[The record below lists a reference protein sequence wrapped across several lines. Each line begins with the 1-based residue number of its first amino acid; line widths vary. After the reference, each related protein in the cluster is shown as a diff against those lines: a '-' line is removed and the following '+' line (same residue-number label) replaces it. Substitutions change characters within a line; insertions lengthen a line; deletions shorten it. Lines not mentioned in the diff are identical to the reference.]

1 MKNKLSY
8 DELMLKL
15 KELEKVTSGHKRLE
29 EVYRSVVES
38 TTDSIYMVDKECRYL
53 FMNNQH
59 LSRLGL
65 PAEQIIGKRYSEF
78 HSPEQDKV
86 FAEEVNRVFS
96 TGKSIQHEHRSERDK
111 RYFLRTLSPVKDRGP
126 NGEIT
131 CVAIISTDIT
141 EHKLAEEAIRESEQ
155 KYRTIIENI
164 EDGYHELDFS
174 GNIVFFND
182 ALLKILGYSRDEFV
196 RMNYRDLTDEETA
209 RRLLQVCD
217 EVYRTGNP
225 SRGIEIEVMRKDGT
239 MRVVELSVSLILDA
253 TGHGAGFRNLVRD
266 ITERKKSEETIR
278 RLAYHDPLTGLPNR
292 LLFTDRLA
300 MAITGAKRNRQ
311 HLAVM
316 ILDLDY
322 FKDINDTL
330 GHHIGDRLLQAVGSR
345 LTELLRKGDTVAR
358 MGGDEFLI
366 LLPEINNV
374 GVTTTIAQKI
384 VDSFQTPLIVD
395 EHRLHITT
403 SIGIA
408 IYPDVSDDVETL
420 IKHSDIAMYRAKGS
434 GRNNYQLFTPE
445 MIVKP
450 SS

>member
-8 DELMLKL
+8 DELMIKL
-15 KELEKVTSGHKRLE
+15 EELEKITSDHRRLE

-38 TTDSIYMVDKECRYL
+38 TSDSIYMVDKECRYL

-86 FAEEVNRVFS
+86 FAEAVDKVFS

-111 RYFLRTLSPVKDRGP
+111 RYFLRTFSPVEDRGP

-131 CVAIISTDIT
+131 CIVIISTDIT

-182 ALLKILGYSRDEFV
+182 ALLKMLGYSRDEFA
-196 RMNYRDLTDEETA
+196 RMNYRNLADEETA
-209 RRLLQVCD
+209 HQLLQICD
-217 EVYRTGNP
+217 EVYRTGKP
-225 SRGIEIEVMRKDGT
+225 SGGIEIKVMKKDGT

-253 TGHGAGFRNLVRD
+253 NGHEVGFRNLIRD
-266 ITERKKSEETIR
+266 VTERKESEETIR
-278 RLAYHDPLTGLPNR
+278 RLAYHDALTGLPNR
-292 LLFTDRLA
+292 LLFTDRLK
-300 MAITGAKRNRQ
+300 MAIARAKRNRQ
-311 HLAVM
+311 YLAVM
-316 ILDLDY
+316 MLDLDY

-330 GHHIGDRLLQAVGSR
+330 GHHMGDRLLQAVGSR
-345 LTELLRKGDTVAR
+345 LTELLRKGDTTAR

-384 VDSFQTPLIVD
+384 VESFQSPFIID
-395 EHRLHITT
+395 DRKLHITT

-408 IYPDVSDDVETL
+408 IYPDASDDVETL
-420 IKHSDIAMYRAKGS
+420 IKHADIAMYRAKGS

-445 MIVKP
+445 MIVKA

>member
-1 MKNKLSY
+1 MKNKLSN

-15 KELEKVTSGHKRLE
+15 EELEKISSDQRRLE

-38 TTDSIYMVDKECRYL
+38 TSDSIYMVDRKCRYL

-59 LSRLGL
+59 LSRLSL

-86 FAEEVNRVFS
+86 FVETVNKVFS
-96 TGKSIQHEHRSERDK
+96 TGESVQHEHRSQRDK
-111 RYFLRTLSPVKDRGP
+111 RYFLRTFSPVRDHGP
-126 NGEIT
+126 NEEIT
-131 CVAIISTDIT
+131 CVVIISTDIT
-141 EHKLAEEAIRESEQ
+141 EHRLAEEAIRESEE

-182 ALLKILGYSRDEFV
+182 ALLKMLGYSRDEFAG
-196 RMNYRDLTDEETA
+196 MNYHNLTDEETA
-209 RRLLQVCD
+209 RQMSQVCD
-217 EVYRTGNP
+217 EVYKTGKP
-225 SRGIEIEVMRKDGT
+225 SRGIEIEVMKKDGT
-239 MRVVELSVSLILDA
+239 MRVVEISVSLILDA
-253 TGHGAGFRNLVRD
+253 KGQEVGFRNLVRD
-266 ITERKKSEETIR
+266 VTERKKTEETIR

-292 LLFTDRLA
+292 LLFTDRLN
-300 MAITGAKRNRQ
+300 MAITRAKRNKQ
-311 HLAVM
+311 YLAVM
-316 ILDLDY
+316 MLDLDY

-330 GHHIGDRLLQAVGSR
+330 GHHMGDRLLQAVGSR
-345 LTELLRKGDTVAR
+345 LTELLRKGDTIAR

-384 VDSFQTPLIVD
+384 VESFQSPFIIDDRKL
-395 EHRLHITT
+395 RITT

-420 IKHSDIAMYRAKGS
+420 IKNADIAMYRAKGS

-445 MIVKP
+445 MIVKA

>member
-29 EVYRSVVES
+29 DVYRSVVES

-65 PAEQIIGKRYSEF
+65 PAEQIVGKRYSEF

-239 MRVVELSVSLILDA
+239 MRVVELSVSLIVDA

-384 VDSFQTPLIVD
+384 VDSFQIPLIVD

>member
-15 KELEKVTSGHKRLE
+15 KELEKITSDHRRLE

-38 TTDSIYMVDKECRYL
+38 TSDSIYMVDKECRYL

-86 FAEEVNRVFS
+86 FAEAVNKVFS
-96 TGKSIQHEHRSERDK
+96 TGESIQHEHRSERDK
-111 RYFLRTLSPVKDRGP
+111 RYFLRTFSPVKDRGP

-131 CVAIISTDIT
+131 RVVIISTDIT
-141 EHKLAEEAIRESEQ
+141 ERRLDEEAIRESEQ

-182 ALLKILGYSRDEFV
+182 SLLKILGYSRDEFT
-196 RMNYRDLTDEETA
+196 RMNYRNLTDEETA
-209 RRLLQVCD
+209 RQLLQVCD
-217 EVYRTGNP
+217 EVHRTGKP
-225 SRGIEIEVMRKDGT
+225 SSGIEIEVMKKDGT
-239 MRVVELSVSLILDA
+239 MTVVEMSVSLILDA
-253 TGHGAGFRNLVRD
+253 KGHEVGFRNLIRD
-266 ITERKKSEETIR
+266 VTERKRSEETIR

-292 LLFTDRLA
+292 LLFTDRLN
-300 MAITGAKRNRQ
+300 MAITRAKRNRQ
-311 HLAVM
+311 YLAVM
-316 ILDLDY
+316 MLDLDY
-322 FKDINDTL
+322 FKEINDTL
-330 GHHIGDRLLQAVGSR
+330 GHHMGDRLLHAVASR
-345 LTELLRKGDTVAR
+345 LTELLRKGDTIAR

-366 LLPEINNV
+366 LLPEITNV
-374 GVTTTIAQKI
+374 EVTTTIAQKI
-384 VDSFQTPLIVD
+384 VESFQSFFVID
-395 EHRLHITT
+395 NRELHITT

-408 IYPDVSDDVETL
+408 IYPDASDDVETL
-420 IKHSDIAMYRAKGS
+420 IKHADIAMYRAKGS

-445 MIVKP
+445 MTVKA

>member
-8 DELMLKL
+8 DDLMLKL
-15 KELEKVTSGHKRLE
+15 KELEKITSDHRRLE

-38 TTDSIYMVDKECRYL
+38 TSDSIYMVDKECRYL

-86 FAEEVNRVFS
+86 FAEAVNKVFS
-96 TGKSIQHEHRSERDK
+96 TGESIQHEHRSERDK
-111 RYFLRTLSPVKDRGP
+111 RYFLRTFSPVKDRGP

-131 CVAIISTDIT
+131 CVVVISTDIT
-141 EHKLAEEAIRESEQ
+141 ERRLDEEAIRESEQ

-182 ALLKILGYSRDEFV
+182 SLLKMLGYSRDEFA
-196 RMNYRDLTDEETA
+196 RMNYRNLTDEETA
-209 RRLLQVCD
+209 HQLLQVCD
-217 EVYRTGNP
+217 EVYRTGKP
-225 SRGIEIEVMRKDGT
+225 SSGIEIEVMKKDGT
-239 MRVVELSVSLILDA
+239 MTVVEMSVSLILDA
-253 TGHGAGFRNLVRD
+253 KGHEVGFRNLFRD
-266 ITERKKSEETIR
+266 VTERKKSEETIR

-292 LLFTDRLA
+292 LLFTDRLN
-300 MAITGAKRNRQ
+300 MAITRAKRNRQ
-311 HLAVM
+311 YLAVM
-316 ILDLDY
+316 MLDLDY
-322 FKDINDTL
+322 FKEINDTL
-330 GHHIGDRLLQAVGSR
+330 GHHMGDRLLHAVGSR
-345 LTELLRKGDTVAR
+345 LTELLRKGDTIAR

-366 LLPEINNV
+366 LLPEITNV
-374 GVTTTIAQKI
+374 EVTTTIAQKI
-384 VDSFQTPLIVD
+384 VESFQSFFVID
-395 EHRLHITT
+395 NRELHITT

-408 IYPDVSDDVETL
+408 IYPNASDDVENL
-420 IKHSDIAMYRAKGS
+420 IKHADIAMYRAKGS

-445 MIVKP
+445 MIVKA

>member
-8 DELMLKL
+8 DDLMLKL
-15 KELEKVTSGHKRLE
+15 KELEKITSDHRRLE

-38 TTDSIYMVDKECRYL
+38 TSDSIYMVDKECRYL

-86 FAEEVNRVFS
+86 FAEAVNKVFS
-96 TGKSIQHEHRSERDK
+96 TGESIQHEHRSERDK
-111 RYFLRTLSPVKDRGP
+111 RYFLRTFSPVKDRGP

-131 CVAIISTDIT
+131 CVVVISTDIT
-141 EHKLAEEAIRESEQ
+141 ERRLDEEAIRESEQ

-182 ALLKILGYSRDEFV
+182 SLLKILGYSRDEFT
-196 RMNYRDLTDEETA
+196 RMNYRNLTDEETA
-209 RRLLQVCD
+209 RQLLQVCD
-217 EVYRTGNP
+217 EVHRTGKP
-225 SRGIEIEVMRKDGT
+225 SSGIEIEVMKKDGT
-239 MRVVELSVSLILDA
+239 MTVVEMSVSLILDA
-253 TGHGAGFRNLVRD
+253 KGHEVGFRNLIRD
-266 ITERKKSEETIR
+266 VTERKRSEETIR

-292 LLFTDRLA
+292 LLFTDRLN
-300 MAITGAKRNRQ
+300 MAITRAKRNRQ
-311 HLAVM
+311 YLAVM
-316 ILDLDY
+316 MLDLDY
-322 FKDINDTL
+322 FKEINDTL
-330 GHHIGDRLLQAVGSR
+330 GHHMGDRLLHAVGSR
-345 LTELLRKGDTVAR
+345 LTELLRKGDTIAR

-366 LLPEINNV
+366 LLPEITNV
-374 GVTTTIAQKI
+374 EFTTTIAQKI
-384 VDSFQTPLIVD
+384 VESFQSFFVID
-395 EHRLHITT
+395 NRELHITT

-408 IYPDVSDDVETL
+408 IYPNASDDVENL
-420 IKHSDIAMYRAKGS
+420 IKHADIAMYRAKGS

-445 MIVKP
+445 MIVKA

>member
-1 MKNKLSY
+1 MKNKPSY
-8 DELMLKL
+8 DELMFKL
-15 KELEKVTSGHKRLE
+15 KELEKINSDHRRLE

-38 TTDSIYMVDKECRYL
+38 TSDSIYMVDRDCRYL

-65 PAEQIIGKRYSEF
+65 PAKQIIGKRYSEF
-78 HSPEQDKV
+78 HTPEQDKV
-86 FAEEVNRVFS
+86 FAETVSKVFS

-111 RYFLRTLSPVKDRGP
+111 RYFLRTFSPVKEGNP
-126 NGEIT
+126 NGETT

-182 ALLKILGYSRDEFV
+182 ALLRMLGYSRDEFAK
-196 RMNYRDLTDEETA
+196 MNYRDLTDEETA
-209 RRLLQVCD
+209 RQVLQVCD
-217 EVYRTGNP
+217 EVYKTGKP
-225 SRGIEIEVMRKDGT
+225 SRGIEIEVMKKDGT

-253 TGHGAGFRNLVRD
+253 KGQEVGFRNLIRD
-266 ITERKKSEETIR
+266 VTERKKSEETIR

-292 LLFTDRLA
+292 LLFTDRLN
-300 MAITGAKRNRQ
+300 MAITRAKRNKQ
-311 HLAVM
+311 YLAVM
-316 ILDLDY
+316 MLDLDY

-330 GHHIGDRLLQAVGSR
+330 GHHMGDRLLQAVGSR
-345 LTELLRKGDTVAR
+345 LTELLRKGDTIAR

-384 VDSFQTPLIVD
+384 VESFQSPFIIDDRKL
-395 EHRLHITT
+395 RITT

-420 IKHSDIAMYRAKGS
+420 IKHADIAMYRAKAS
-434 GRNNYQLFTPE
+434 GRNNYQLFIPE
-445 MIVKP
+445 MTVKA

>member
-15 KELEKVTSGHKRLE
+15 EELEKITSDHRRLE

-38 TTDSIYMVDKECRYL
+38 TSDSIYMVDKECRYL

-86 FAEEVNRVFS
+86 FAEAVNKVFS
-96 TGKSIQHEHRSERDK
+96 TGESIQHEHRSERDK
-111 RYFLRTLSPVKDRGP
+111 RYFLRTFSPVKDRGP

-131 CVAIISTDIT
+131 CVVVISTDIT
-141 EHKLAEEAIRESEQ
+141 ERRLDEEAIRESEQ

-182 ALLKILGYSRDEFV
+182 SLLKILGYSRDEFT
-196 RMNYRDLTDEETA
+196 RMNYRNLTDEETA
-209 RRLLQVCD
+209 RQLLQVCD
-217 EVYRTGNP
+217 EVHRTGKP
-225 SRGIEIEVMRKDGT
+225 SSGIEIEVMKKDGT
-239 MRVVELSVSLILDA
+239 MTVVEMSVSLILDA
-253 TGHGAGFRNLVRD
+253 KGHEVGFRNLIRD
-266 ITERKKSEETIR
+266 VTERKRSEETIR

-292 LLFTDRLA
+292 LLFTDRLN
-300 MAITGAKRNRQ
+300 MAITRAKRNRQ
-311 HLAVM
+311 YLAVM
-316 ILDLDY
+316 MLDLDY
-322 FKDINDTL
+322 FKEINDTL
-330 GHHIGDRLLQAVGSR
+330 GHHMGDRLLHAVGSR
-345 LTELLRKGDTVAR
+345 LTELLRKGDTIAR

-366 LLPEINNV
+366 LLPEITNV
-374 GVTTTIAQKI
+374 EVTTTIAQKI
-384 VDSFQTPLIVD
+384 VESFQSFFVID
-395 EHRLHITT
+395 NRELHITT

-408 IYPDVSDDVETL
+408 IYPNASDDVENL
-420 IKHSDIAMYRAKGS
+420 IKHADIAMYRAKGS

-445 MIVKP
+445 MIVKA

>member
-1 MKNKLSY
+1 
-8 DELMLKL
+8 
-15 KELEKVTSGHKRLE
+15 
-29 EVYRSVVES
+29 
-38 TTDSIYMVDKECRYL
+38 
-53 FMNNQH
+53 
-59 LSRLGL
+59 
-65 PAEQIIGKRYSEF
+65 
-78 HSPEQDKV
+78 
-86 FAEEVNRVFS
+86 
-96 TGKSIQHEHRSERDK
+96 
-111 RYFLRTLSPVKDRGP
+111 
-126 NGEIT
+126 
-131 CVAIISTDIT
+131 
-141 EHKLAEEAIRESEQ
+141 
-155 KYRTIIENI
+155 
-164 EDGYHELDFS
+164 
-174 GNIVFFND
+174 
-182 ALLKILGYSRDEFV
+182 
-196 RMNYRDLTDEETA
+196 
-209 RRLLQVCD
+209 
-217 EVYRTGNP
+217 
-225 SRGIEIEVMRKDGT
+225 MRKDGT

>member
-1 MKNKLSY
+1 MKKKLSN
-8 DELMLKL
+8 DELMLRL
-15 KELEKVTSGHKRLE
+15 KELEKMTSDQRRLE

-38 TTDSIYMVDKECRYL
+38 TSDSIYMVDRECRYL

-59 LSRLGL
+59 LTRLGL

-78 HSPEQDKV
+78 HSPEQHKV
-86 FAEEVNRVFS
+86 FAEEVNKVFL
-96 TGKSIQHEHRSERDK
+96 TGESVQHEHKSQRDK
-111 RYFLRTLSPVKDRGP
+111 RYFLRTFSPVRDSGP
-126 NGEIT
+126 NGVIT
-131 CVAIISTDIT
+131 CVVIISTDIT
-141 EHKLAEEAIRESEQ
+141 DHRRAEEAIRESEQ

-182 ALLKILGYSRDEFV
+182 ALLKMLGYSRDEFA
-196 RMNYRDLTDEETA
+196 RMNYRKLTDEETA
-209 RRLLQVCD
+209 RQMSQVCD
-217 EVYRTGNP
+217 EVYKTGKP

-239 MRVVELSVSLILDA
+239 TRVVEISVSLILDA
-253 TGHGAGFRNLVRD
+253 KGQEVGFRNLIRD
-266 ITERKKSEETIR
+266 VTERKKTEETIR

-292 LLFTDRLA
+292 LLFTDRLN
-300 MAITGAKRNRQ
+300 MAITRAERNRQ
-311 HLAVM
+311 YLAVM
-316 ILDLDY
+316 MLDLDY

-330 GHHIGDRLLQAVGSR
+330 GHHMGDRLLQAVGSR
-345 LTELLRKGDTVAR
+345 LTELLRKGDTIAR

-384 VDSFQTPLIVD
+384 VESFQSPFIIDDRKLQ
-395 EHRLHITT
+395 ITT

-420 IKHSDIAMYRAKGS
+420 IKNADIAMYRAKGS
-434 GRNNYQLFTPE
+434 GRNNYQLFIPE
-445 MIVKP
+445 MIVKA

>member
-1 MKNKLSY
+1 MKSKLSN

-15 KELEKVTSGHKRLE
+15 EELEKITSDQRRLE

-38 TTDSIYMVDKECRYL
+38 TSDSIYMVDRKCRYL

-59 LSRLGL
+59 LSRLSL

-86 FAEEVNRVFS
+86 FVETVNKVFS
-96 TGKSIQHEHRSERDK
+96 TGESVQHEHRSQRDK
-111 RYFLRTLSPVKDRGP
+111 RYFLRTFSPVRDHGP
-126 NGEIT
+126 NEEIT
-131 CVAIISTDIT
+131 CVVIISTDIT
-141 EHKLAEEAIRESEQ
+141 EHKLAEEAIRESEE

-182 ALLKILGYSRDEFV
+182 ALLKMLGYSRDEFA
-196 RMNYRDLTDEETA
+196 RMNYRNLTDEETS
-209 RRLLQVCD
+209 RQMLQVCD
-217 EVYRTGNP
+217 EVYKTGKP
-225 SRGIEIEVMRKDGT
+225 SRGIEIEVMKKDGT

-253 TGHGAGFRNLVRD
+253 KGQEVGFRNLIRD
-266 ITERKKSEETIR
+266 VTERKKSEETIR

-292 LLFTDRLA
+292 LLFTDRLN
-300 MAITGAKRNRQ
+300 MAITRAKRNKQ
-311 HLAVM
+311 YLAVM
-316 ILDLDY
+316 MLDLDY

-330 GHHIGDRLLQAVGSR
+330 GHHMGDRLLQAVGSR
-345 LTELLRKGDTVAR
+345 LTELLRKGDTIAR

-366 LLPEINNV
+366 LLPEIINE

-384 VDSFQTPLIVD
+384 VESFQSPFIIDDRKL
-395 EHRLHITT
+395 RITT

-420 IKHSDIAMYRAKGS
+420 IKHADIAMYRAKGS
-434 GRNNYQLFTPE
+434 GRNNYQLFIPE
-445 MIVKP
+445 MTVKT

>member
-1 MKNKLSY
+1 MKNKLSN
-8 DELMLKL
+8 DELMLRL
-15 KELEKVTSGHKRLE
+15 KELEKMTSDQRRLE

-38 TTDSIYMVDKECRYL
+38 TSDSIYMVDRECRYL

-78 HSPEQDKV
+78 HSPEQHKV
-86 FAEEVNRVFS
+86 FAEAVNKVFS
-96 TGKSIQHEHRSERDK
+96 TGESVQHEHRSQRDK
-111 RYFLRTLSPVKDRGP
+111 RYFLRTFSPVKDRGHD
-126 NGEIT
+126 GEIT
-131 CVAIISTDIT
+131 CVVVISTDIT
-141 EHKLAEEAIRESEQ
+141 EHRLAEEAIRESEQ

-182 ALLKILGYSRDEFV
+182 ALLKMLGYSRNEFAK
-196 RMNYRDLTDEETA
+196 MNYRNLTDEETA
-209 RRLLQVCD
+209 RQMLQVCD
-217 EVYRTGNP
+217 EVYKTGKP

-239 MRVVELSVSLILDA
+239 MRVVEISVSLILDA
-253 TGHGAGFRNLVRD
+253 KGQEVGFRNLIRD

-292 LLFTDRLA
+292 LLFTDRLN
-300 MAITGAKRNRQ
+300 MAITRAKRNRQ
-311 HLAVM
+311 YLAVM
-316 ILDLDY
+316 MLDLDY

-330 GHHIGDRLLQAVGSR
+330 GHHMGDRLLQAVGTR
-345 LTELLRKGDTVAR
+345 LTELLRKGDTIAR

-366 LLPEINNV
+366 LLPEIINV

-384 VDSFQTPLIVD
+384 VESFQSPFIIDDRKLQ
-395 EHRLHITT
+395 ITT

-420 IKHSDIAMYRAKGS
+420 IKNADIAMYRAKGS
-434 GRNNYQLFTPE
+434 GRNNYQLFIPE
-445 MIVKP
+445 MIVKA

>member
-1 MKNKLSY
+1 MKNEPSY
-8 DELMLKL
+8 NELTIKL
-15 KELEKVTSGHKRLE
+15 KKLEKTISDQRRLE

-38 TTDSIYMVDKECRYL
+38 TADSIYMVDKDCQYL

-86 FAEEVNRVFS
+86 FAEAVNTVFS
-96 TGKSIQHEHRSERDK
+96 TDKSIQHEHRSQRDK
-111 RYFLRTLSPVKDRGP
+111 RYFLRTFSPVRDRGP
-126 NGEIT
+126 NGKIT
-131 CVAIISTDIT
+131 CVVIISTDIT
-141 EHKLAEEAIRESEQ
+141 DHKLAEEAIRESEQ
-155 KYRTIIENI
+155 KYKTIIENI

-174 GNIVFFND
+174 GNIIFFND
-182 ALLKILGYSRDEFV
+182 ALLKMLGYSRIEFAG
-196 RMNYRDLTDEETA
+196 MNFSDITDEETT
-209 RRLLQVCD
+209 RRMSQVCD
-217 EVYRTGNP
+217 EVYRTGKP
-225 SRGIEIEVMRKDGT
+225 SKGIEIEVMKKDGT
-239 MRVVELSVSLILDA
+239 MRVVEISVSLILDA
-253 TGHGAGFRNLVRD
+253 KGQEVGFRNFIRD

-292 LLFTDRLA
+292 LLFTDRLN
-300 MAITGAKRNRQ
+300 MAITRAKRNKQ
-311 HLAVM
+311 YLAVM
-316 ILDLDY
+316 MLDLDY

-330 GHHIGDRLLQAVGSR
+330 GHHMGDRLLQAVGSR
-345 LTELLRKGDTVAR
+345 LTELLRKGDTIAR

-384 VDSFQTPLIVD
+384 VESFQSPFIID
-395 EHRLHITT
+395 DRKLHITT

-420 IKHSDIAMYRAKGS
+420 IKYADIAMYRAKGL
-434 GRNNYQLFTPE
+434 GRNNYQLFIPE
-445 MIVKP
+445 MIIKT

>member
-15 KELEKVTSGHKRLE
+15 KELEKITSDHRRLE
-29 EVYRSVVES
+29 EVYRSLVES
-38 TTDSIYMVDKECRYL
+38 TSDSIYMVDKECRYL

-65 PAEQIIGKRYSEF
+65 PAEQIVGKRYSEF

-253 TGHGAGFRNLVRD
+253 KGHGAGFRNLVRD

-384 VDSFQTPLIVD
+384 VDSFQTPLIID

>member
-8 DELMLKL
+8 DDLMLKL
-15 KELEKVTSGHKRLE
+15 KELEKITSDHRRLE

-38 TTDSIYMVDKECRYL
+38 TSDSIYMVDKECRYL

-65 PAEQIIGKRYSEF
+65 PAEHIIGKRYSEF

-86 FAEEVNRVFS
+86 FAAAVNKVFS
-96 TGKSIQHEHRSERDK
+96 TGESIQHEHRSERDK
-111 RYFLRTLSPVKDRGP
+111 RYFLRTFSPVKDRGP

-131 CVAIISTDIT
+131 CVVVISTDIT
-141 EHKLAEEAIRESEQ
+141 ERRLDEEAIRESEQ

-182 ALLKILGYSRDEFV
+182 SLLKILGYSRDEFT
-196 RMNYRDLTDEETA
+196 RMNYRNLTDEETA
-209 RRLLQVCD
+209 RQLLQVCD
-217 EVYRTGNP
+217 EVYRTGKP
-225 SRGIEIEVMRKDGT
+225 SSGIEIEVMKKDGT
-239 MRVVELSVSLILDA
+239 MTVVEMSVSLILDA
-253 TGHGAGFRNLVRD
+253 KGHEVGFRNLIRD
-266 ITERKKSEETIR
+266 VTERKRSEETIR

-292 LLFTDRLA
+292 LLFTDRLN
-300 MAITGAKRNRQ
+300 MAITRAKRNRQ
-311 HLAVM
+311 YLAVM
-316 ILDLDY
+316 MLDLDY
-322 FKDINDTL
+322 FKEINDTL
-330 GHHIGDRLLQAVGSR
+330 GHHMGDRLLHAVGSR
-345 LTELLRKGDTVAR
+345 LTELLRKGDTIAR

-366 LLPEINNV
+366 LLPEITNV
-374 GVTTTIAQKI
+374 EVTTTIAQKI
-384 VDSFQTPLIVD
+384 VESFQSFFVID
-395 EHRLHITT
+395 NRELHITT

-408 IYPDVSDDVETL
+408 IYPNASDDVENL
-420 IKHSDIAMYRAKGS
+420 IKHADIAMYRAKGS

-445 MIVKP
+445 MIVKA

>member
-1 MKNKLSY
+1 MKKKLSN
-8 DELMLKL
+8 DELMLRL
-15 KELEKVTSGHKRLE
+15 KELEKMTSDQRRLE

-38 TTDSIYMVDKECRYL
+38 TSDSIYMVDRECRYL

-65 PAEQIIGKRYSEF
+65 PSEQIIGKRYSEF
-78 HSPEQDKV
+78 HSPEQHKV
-86 FAEEVNRVFS
+86 FAEEVNKVFL
-96 TGKSIQHEHRSERDK
+96 TGESVQHEHKSQRDK
-111 RYFLRTLSPVKDRGP
+111 RYFLRTFSPVRDSGP
-126 NGEIT
+126 NGVIT
-131 CVAIISTDIT
+131 CVVIISTDIT
-141 EHKLAEEAIRESEQ
+141 DHRRAEEAIRESEQ

-182 ALLKILGYSRDEFV
+182 ALLKMLGYSRDEFA
-196 RMNYRDLTDEETA
+196 RMNYRKLTDEETA
-209 RRLLQVCD
+209 RQMSQVCD
-217 EVYRTGNP
+217 EVYKTGKP
-225 SRGIEIEVMRKDGT
+225 SRGIEIEVRRKDGT
-239 MRVVELSVSLILDA
+239 TRVVEISVSLILDA
-253 TGHGAGFRNLVRD
+253 RGQEVGFRNLIRD
-266 ITERKKSEETIR
+266 VTERKKTEETIR

-292 LLFTDRLA
+292 LLFTDRLN
-300 MAITGAKRNRQ
+300 MAITRAKRNRQ
-311 HLAVM
+311 YLAVM
-316 ILDLDY
+316 MLDLDY

-330 GHHIGDRLLQAVGSR
+330 GHHMGDRLLQAVGSR
-345 LTELLRKGDTVAR
+345 LTELLRKGDTIAR

-384 VDSFQTPLIVD
+384 VESFQSPFIIDDRKLQ
-395 EHRLHITT
+395 ITT

-420 IKHSDIAMYRAKGS
+420 IKNADIAMYRAKGS
-434 GRNNYQLFTPE
+434 GRNNYQLFIPE
-445 MIVKP
+445 MIVKA

>member
-1 MKNKLSY
+1 
-8 DELMLKL
+8 
-15 KELEKVTSGHKRLE
+15 
-29 EVYRSVVES
+29 
-38 TTDSIYMVDKECRYL
+38 
-53 FMNNQH
+53 MNNQH

-65 PAEQIIGKRYSEF
+65 PAEQIVGKRYSEF

-239 MRVVELSVSLILDA
+239 MRVVELSVSLIVDA

-278 RLAYHDPLTGLPNR
+278 RLAYHDPLTDLPNR

-384 VDSFQTPLIVD
+384 VDSFQIPLIVD

-420 IKHSDIAMYRAKGS
+420 IKHADIAMYRAKGS

>member
-1 MKNKLSY
+1 
-8 DELMLKL
+8 
-15 KELEKVTSGHKRLE
+15 
-29 EVYRSVVES
+29 
-38 TTDSIYMVDKECRYL
+38 
-53 FMNNQH
+53 MNNQH

-78 HSPEQDKV
+78 HSPEQNKV
-86 FAEEVNRVFS
+86 FAEAVDKVFS

-111 RYFLRTLSPVKDRGP
+111 RYFLRTFSPVKDRGP
-126 NGEIT
+126 NGEIK
-131 CVAIISTDIT
+131 CIVIISTDIT
-141 EHKLAEEAIRESEQ
+141 EQKLAEEAIRESEQ

-182 ALLKILGYSRDEFV
+182 ALLKILGYSRDEFAI
-196 RMNYRDLTDEETA
+196 MNYRNLADEETA
-209 RRLLQVCD
+209 HQLLQVCD
-217 EVYRTGNP
+217 EVYRTGKP
-225 SRGIEIEVMRKDGT
+225 SGGIEIKVMKKDGT

-253 TGHGAGFRNLVRD
+253 NGHEVGFRNLIRD
-266 ITERKKSEETIR
+266 VTERKESEETIR
-278 RLAYHDPLTGLPNR
+278 RLAYHDALTGLPNR
-292 LLFTDRLA
+292 LLFTDRLK
-300 MAITGAKRNRQ
+300 MAIARAKRNRQ
-311 HLAVM
+311 YLAVM
-316 ILDLDY
+316 MLDLDY

-330 GHHIGDRLLQAVGSR
+330 GHHMGDRLLQAVGSR
-345 LTELLRKGDTVAR
+345 LTELLRKGDTTAR

-384 VDSFQTPLIVD
+384 VESFQSPFIID
-395 EHRLHITT
+395 DRKLHITT

-408 IYPDVSDDVETL
+408 IYPDASDDVETL
-420 IKHSDIAMYRAKGS
+420 IKHADIAMYRAKGS

-445 MIVKP
+445 MIVKA

>member
-300 MAITGAKRNRQ
+300 MAITGAKRNKQ

>member
-8 DELMLKL
+8 DELTLKL
-15 KELEKVTSGHKRLE
+15 KELEKVTSDHRRLE

-38 TTDSIYMVDKECRYL
+38 TSDSIYMVDKECRYL

-65 PAEQIIGKRYSEF
+65 PAEQIVGKRYSEF

-86 FAEEVNRVFS
+86 FEEEVNRVFS

-196 RMNYRDLTDEETA
+196 KINYRDLTDEETA

-239 MRVVELSVSLILDA
+239 MRVVELSVSLIVDA

-384 VDSFQTPLIVD
+384 VDSFQIPLIVD

-420 IKHSDIAMYRAKGS
+420 IKHADIAMYRAKGS